1 MGSNAVLRKI
11 KYALRF
17 LPDRAYIQLY
27 YVSRFRRFADLKHP
41 KTFNEKLNWL
51 KLHDHNPLYPTLVDK
66 YEVKQY
72 VAEKIGPE
80 YVIPTLGV
88 WEHFDDIDFDSLPD
102 QFVLK
107 CTHDSEGVVIVRDKE
122 KLDKTAAKQKI
133 EAALRVNFYYIG
145 REWPYK
151 SVRPRIIAEQLL
163 VDPSGDELKDYK
175 LMCFNAEV
183 KCTFVCSNRD
193 SAGGLCINTYDRQW
207 QPLPF
212 GRENPRNPVET
223 EKPVCYEK
231 MVELAQTLSRNIS
244 FARVDFYEVDGRP
257 FFGELTFYPGS
268 GMKRFVPES
277 WDDTLGQWLR
287 LPGE

>member
-72 VAEKIGPE
+72 VAEKIGSE

-193 SAGGLCINTYDRQW
+193 STGGLCINTYDRQW
-207 QPLPF
+207 QPMPF

>member
-1 MGSNAVLRKI
+1 MGSNAVLRKV

-27 YVSRFRRFADLKHP
+27 YVSRFGRFADLKHP

-66 YEVKQY
+66 YEVKQN

-207 QPLPF
+207 QPMPF

>member
-72 VAEKIGPE
+72 VAEKIGSE

-107 CTHDSEGVVIVRDKE
+107 CTHDSEGVVIVRDKD

-151 SVRPRIIAEQLL
+151 SVRPRIIAEPYLE
-163 VDPSGDELKDYK
+163 DRTDGELRDYK
-175 LMCFNAEV
+175 FFCFGGEPKALFIASDRSKNATKFDYYDLNFRHLELRQHYP
-183 KCTFVCSNRD
+183 N
-193 SAGGLCINTYDRQW
+193 AGDVR
-207 QPLPF
+207 
-212 GRENPRNPVET
+212 
-223 EKPVCYEK
+223 KPVTFDK
-231 MVELAQTLSRNIS
+231 MIALSRILS
-244 FARVDFYEVDGRP
+244 EGMPHVRVDFYEVDGRTY
-257 FFGELTFYPGS
+257 FGELTFYHFS
-268 GMKRFVPES
+268 GFMPFEPNE
-277 WDDTLGQWLR
+277 WDRTFGDWLV
-287 LPGE
+287 LP

>member
-193 SAGGLCINTYDRQW
+193 SAGGLCINTYDRQR